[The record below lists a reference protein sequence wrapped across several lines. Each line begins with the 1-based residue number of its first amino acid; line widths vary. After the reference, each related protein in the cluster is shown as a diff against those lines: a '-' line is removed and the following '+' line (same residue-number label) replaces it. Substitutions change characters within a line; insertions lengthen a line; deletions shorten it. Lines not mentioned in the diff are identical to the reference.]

1 MVHERNMKYII
12 DISIWNTNCSNSI
25 EPALWKCILNL
36 PFNIDILFV
45 RISLIP
51 SININSECQLWMAHE
66 IYKGKVLQKFFYTD
80 HKTTK
85 SDESRNFSGIKIYC
99 YSFLY
104 LISVVRFGIFFIS
117 KCAFIVFK
125 YIFIRNIILKSPCLL
140 YIVLR
145 KSMLTLT

>member
-104 LISVVRFGIFFIS
+104 LISVVRFGIFSSLNVHLLFSNIYLYGIS
-117 KCAFIVFK
+117 FWNHPVY
-125 YIFIRNIILKSPCLL
+125 YILCCEKVCWH
-140 YIVLR
+140 
-145 KSMLTLT
+145 